1 MLTHTRIN
9 LVLAVMV
16 SLCLGSVMSAQ
27 TPASDARDSSAS
39 LIDAG
44 VAGRLSQR
52 AEALAMDVLI
62 ERATRAPV
70 SQPLQIPALAGE
82 HAGNSKESSSG
93 VSTGGVSG
101 IEMPFFSFGGVS
113 AE

>member
-1 MLTHTRIN
+1 MLDHTRIN

-27 TPASDARDSSAS
+27 APTSDARDTSAS
-39 LIDAG
+39 LIDVG
-44 VAGRLSQR
+44 TVGRLSQR
-52 AEALAMDVLI
+52 AEALAIDVLI
-62 ERATRAPV
+62 ERACAPMR
-70 SQPLQIPALAGE
+70 QPLHIPALASD
-82 HAGNSKESSSG
+82 HAGNGNESSSG
-93 VSTGGVSG
+93 ASTGGVSG